1 MKTNLTFLFA
11 VAALALRL
19 AGATPTN
26 DLTATLKKGL
36 YEEEANRNLE
46 AAIAAYQQ
54 VVARFD
60 KDRRAAATAVYRLGE
75 CYRKLGRTNDA
86 VAQFERVIR
95 EFADDETLV
104 KVSRNNLAGLGRP
117 ATSNPPDGALA
128 ATESAAQAAVLAAQ
142 LAAIESSAEDKER
155 LYRAVLAT
163 FPDEGFKRML
173 LQLPRL
179 QEQERAMRADAN
191 LRPTSWAV
199 AVGPEGI
206 SVPPADVPWD
216 AARASQELEK
226 QHRLLSERLNFILGL
241 QKERLRVL
249 QAVAGATSG
258 GAKGVSATEEAARA
272 EQKRLFEQEV
282 KLAETELEMLK
293 KQFEVGRAEQA
304 SLLAKERDILR
315 LRRQMVG
322 ADLPTDPTGG
332 AAAKPAGETQEEEA
346 EIRRIQA
353 LVQNSPDLI
362 NAHGNTPETQG
373 LAPLHLAA
381 RRGQR
386 LVVQYLLD
394 HGADVNRLSRGLDTP
409 LHLAA
414 TAGHNAVVRLLLERK
429 AAAEARDDVGRTALH
444 LAASRGFKAVAES
457 LLDYQA
463 DVNAATKAGWTPLHE
478 AASAGFGEMV
488 ELLLAKGARIDAA
501 AEDGST
507 PLHAAAS
514 SGRTAMVT
522 DLVGRGT
529 EVNARTRTGETPLL
543 LAVARQDRDSVK
555 TLLLRK
561 ADPNLPGRVPR
572 PSPTQGFPRPMGF
585 PGGGPGQLLP
595 VLPLQQAVGLG
606 EFTMVELLLASGAVV
621 DGELAEEPR
630 PLFRAI
636 GLKDER
642 LVSLLL
648 KAKADPRKPDREGQ
662 PPLLHAMGVESPE
675 IVQQLLEA
683 GADPNAP
690 TPNFDT
696 AFLFAVRHGQTAI
709 TKLLLE
715 HGASINACSSGDGN
729 TALHWAVTGGYGEIV
744 NLLLQHKADV
754 NARNLRGETP
764 LDLTKSGGSRP
775 PAFSGLAAPMA
786 IPQPGRPVP
795 SGASGRRGPVTGAP
809 APTDLGA
816 LLRTH
821 GAREDLPRFDR
832 ITIKRTAMGYSRAV
846 FQQRTND
853 WARYT
858 LLDLLAVQYGLLTP
872 AKPSGQPGAGGP
884 VRSAGST
891 LIAWSVQNAFGERNP
906 LPYPDLAR
914 IVINRPSVDG
924 AWSRI
929 DVDAQAILEVEE
941 GCRDVDLL
949 WGDEVELPETDH
961 PINEA
966 WPGFSVPAL
975 RTFQRCLTRKVQVVA
990 KGEAREVS
998 LGPAIEF
1005 LTNGSVMSILSNQ
1018 AVSLGQ
1024 ALNESKQVRASSDLS
1039 RIKIRRQRPAQGA
1052 PADWTVDCSSPD
1064 VANTLW
1070 LCDGDVI
1077 EVPDKP

>member
-19 AGATPTN
+19 TGATPTN
-26 DLTATLKKGL
+26 DLTATLKQGL

-46 AAIAAYQQ
+46 AAIDAYQQ

-86 VAQFERVIR
+86 VAQFERVVR
-95 EFADDETLV
+95 EFTDDETLV
-104 KVSRNNLAGLGRP
+104 KISRNNLAGLGR
-117 ATSNPPDGALA
+117 
-128 ATESAAQAAVLAAQ
+128 SAA
-142 LAAIESSAEDKER
+142 DR
-155 LYRAVLAT
+155 
-163 FPDEGFKRML
+163 
-173 LQLPRL
+173 
-179 QEQERAMRADAN
+179 
-191 LRPTSWAV
+191 
-199 AVGPEGI
+199 
-206 SVPPADVPWD
+206 
-216 AARASQELEK
+216 SQ
-226 QHRLLSERLNFILGL
+226 SP
-241 QKERLRVL
+241 
-249 QAVAGATSG
+249 S
-258 GAKGVSATEEAARA
+258 EEAARA
-272 EQKRLFEQEV
+272 EQKRLFEQEI

-322 ADLPTDPTGG
+322 ADLPADPTGV

-362 NAHGNTPETQG
+362 NAHGNTTETQG

-394 HGADVNRLSRGLDTP
+394 HGADVDRLSRGLDTP

-414 TAGHNAVVRLLLERK
+414 MAGHNAVVRLLLERK
-429 AAAEARDDVGRTALH
+429 AAVDARDANGWTALH
-444 LAASRGFKAVAES
+444 LAANRGFKAVAES
-457 LLDYQA
+457 LLEHEA
-463 DVNAATKAGWTPLHE
+463 DVNAAAKGGWTLLHE
-478 AASAGFGEMV
+478 AARAGFGDMV

-514 SGRTAMVT
+514 SGRSAMVIA
-522 DLVGRGT
+522 LVGRGAQ
-529 EVNARTRTGETPLL
+529 VNARTHTGETPLL
-543 LAVARQDRDSVK
+543 LAVARPDRDSVK
-555 TLLLRK
+555 TLLQHK
-561 ADPNLPGRVPR
+561 ADPNLPGSVPR
-572 PSPTQGFPRPMGF
+572 PQSSSPQGRLQQFANRGG
-585 PGGGPGQLLP
+585 GGGPSLP

-606 EFTMVELLLASGAVV
+606 DFTMVELLLASGAVT
-621 DGELAEEPR
+621 DGEIPEEPR

-642 LVSLLL
+642 LVGLLL
-648 KAKADPRKPDREGQ
+648 LHKADPKKPDREGLM
-662 PPLLHAMGVESPE
+662 PLVHAMILESIE
-675 IVQQLLEA
+675 IVRQLLEA
-683 GADPNAP
+683 GADPNASE
-690 TPNFDT
+690 PNFDT
-696 AFLFAVRHGQTAI
+696 PFLRAVRYGQTAI
-709 TKLLLE
+709 AKLLLE

-729 TALHWAVTGGYGEIV
+729 SALHWAVAAGNKDLV
-744 NLLLQHKADV
+744 DLLLQHKADV

-764 LDLTKSGGSRP
+764 LDLTRSGRSPGA
-775 PAFSGLAAPMA
+775 AFASPVSFPGA
-786 IPQPGRPVP
+786 IPPPPRSIRSGPPGRQ
-795 SGASGRRGPVTGAP
+795 GPVTGAP

-832 ITIKRTAMGYSRAV
+832 ITIKRSSQGYQLAV

-858 LLDLLAVQYGLLTP
+858 LLDLLAVKYGLLTP
-872 AKPSGQPGAGGP
+872 FKPSGQPGGGGP

-914 IVINRPSVDG
+914 IVINRPSADG

-929 DVDAQAILEVEE
+929 DVDAQAILQADD

-949 WGDEVELPETDH
+949 WGDEVEVPETDH
-961 PINEA
+961 PVNEA

-975 RTFQRCLTRKVQVVA
+975 RTFQRCLTRKVQVLA

-998 LGPAIEF
+998 LGPTIEF
-1005 LTNGSVMSILSNQ
+1005 LAPGSVMSILSNQ

-1039 RIKIRRQRPAQGA
+1039 RVKIRRQRPAPGA
-1052 PADWTVDCSSPD
+1052 PAEWTVDCSSPD